1 MLLFYSGG
9 IMENVTVADEFG
21 AVMIAIISTIAI
33 LMYVLDC
40 DCDDC

>member
-1 MLLFYSGG
+1 MGT
-9 IMENVTVADEFG
+9 INVADEFG
-21 AVMIAIISTIAI
+21 VVMIAIISTIAI